1 MTKHCESQAERNDRG
16 KIATSLLLLAMTEEG
31 WSVDENLIV
40 YGEAE
45 ADEDRAVDTVHGGGR
60 ELADPFL

>member
-1 MTKHCESQAERNDRG
+1 MTGHCESQAERNDRG
-16 KIATSLLLLAMTEEG
+16 GAMTEEERA
-31 WSVDENLIV
+31 VDENLIV

-60 ELADPFL
+60 EFADPFL